1 MDSDKIK
8 PIIES
13 LLFIWGEPLG
23 LKDIANVLKIEQG
36 KVKGILDDM
45 IKEFNHTN
53 RGLKIIRIEDSYQ
66 LCTRPEHDKWI
77 RELSN
82 HNKTKNLSNA
92 ALETL
97 SIIAYKQPITRNEM
111 EAIRGV
117 RCDRAIQTL
126 LDRGLIEVR
135 GRLDSLGRPI
145 IYGTTKEFLRYFGLK
160 DLDDL
165 PPIEDFKIEE
175 REEDDVKE

>member
-1 MDSDKIK
+1 
-8 PIIES
+8 
-13 LLFIWGEPLG
+13 
-23 LKDIANVLKIEQG
+23 
-36 KVKGILDDM
+36 
-45 IKEFNHTN
+45 
-53 RGLKIIRIEDSYQ
+53 
-66 LCTRPEHDKWI
+66 
-77 RELSN
+77 
-82 HNKTKNLSNA
+82 
-92 ALETL
+92 
-97 SIIAYKQPITRNEM
+97 M

-165 PPIEDFKIEE
+165 PSIEDFKIEE